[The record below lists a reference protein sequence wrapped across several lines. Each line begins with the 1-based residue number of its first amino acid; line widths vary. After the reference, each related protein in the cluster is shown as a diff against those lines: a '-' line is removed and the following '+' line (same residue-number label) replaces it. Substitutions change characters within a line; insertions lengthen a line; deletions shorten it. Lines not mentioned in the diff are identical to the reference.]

1 VWEVAS
7 YTVTGVVGPLG
18 PQTFDE
24 MMSDRKYLVS
34 VVLPSSI
41 VKPNAQAHLL
51 PEARAERSEA

>member
-1 VWEVAS
+1 MGMAS
-7 YTVTGVVGPLG
+7 YTVTGVAGPLG

-41 VKPNAQAHLL
+41 VKPNARCELL
-51 PEARAERSEA
+51 LEAEATQERTL